1 MTQPKTDYF
10 GSESPLSG
18 PSSGGASPSN
28 SALLS
33 PASSSVGTSQLSLLA
48 LNSQRNSPTTSAC
61 TSVSDVSSEADKLS
75 LANAKER
82 RAAETSPLNRAS
94 NGSNIDDEAEGSA
107 DHSEAAAIEAENRR
121 VEEELD
127 SALAFG
133 AQIVQREARALAMA
147 AKRLSKHQV
156 QQDGFRQA
164 IRLVMRA
171 TTGDR
176 GGKVVLT
183 GVGKSG
189 IIAKKLSATFLSL
202 GTPSMFLHPTEALHG
217 DLGLLTPHRDVV
229 IALSHSGSS
238 PEILALVPHLNARRC
253 PIIALV
259 GKRDSALVKASD
271 AWIDC
276 ATGKDDHDSDSEE
289 EEEEE
294 EEENGAWSEAV
305 ASDSDSNAEE
315 NSSADDLPVLRSS
328 SEPAA
333 STSAPQNDSI
343 PAARRATVPSCD
355 ACDSRKQRSTRRR
368 KNKAPR
374 PTTDEAWDDVPAPS
388 SSTTVA
394 LAMGDALAFSVTR
407 AKGLGRDMFAFNHP
421 GGKLGADFR
430 LQGQSVPLQTYDPK
444 GAGTESAV
452 ATPIAA

>member
-1 MTQPKTDYF
+1 MTQAKTDYF

-28 SALLS
+28 SAMLS
-33 PASSSVGTSQLSLLA
+33 PTSSSVGASQLSLLA
-48 LNSQRNSPTTSAC
+48 LNSQRNSPSTSAC
-61 TSVSDVSSEADKLS
+61 TSVSDLSSEADKLS
-75 LANAKER
+75 LAHAKER
-82 RAAETSPLNRAS
+82 RTAEASPLNRAS
-94 NGSNIDDEAEGSA
+94 NSSNIDEEAEGSA
-107 DHSEAAAIEAENRR
+107 DDSEAAAIEAENRR

-259 GKRDSALVKASD
+259 GKRDSALVRASD

-289 EEEEE
+289 EEDEE
-294 EEENGAWSEAV
+294 AWSEAV
-305 ASDSDSNAEE
+305 ASDSDGNAEE
-315 NSSADDLPVLRSS
+315 SSSADGLPELRRS
-328 SEPAA
+328 SEPVA
-333 STSAPQNDSI
+333 STSAPQNGSI
-343 PAARRATVPSCD
+343 LAARRATMPSCD
-355 ACDSRKQRSTRRR
+355 ACDSRKQRSTRRKR
-368 KNKAPR
+368 NKAPR

-444 GAGTESAV
+444 GTGTESAV

>member
-1 MTQPKTDYF
+1 MLQVKNDYF
-10 GSESPLSG
+10 GSESPLSA
-18 PSSGGASPSN
+18 PSSGGASPST
-28 SALLS
+28 SAVLS
-33 PASSSVGTSQLSLLA
+33 PGSSSVATSQLSLLA
-48 LNSQRNSPTTSAC
+48 LDSQRNSPSTSAC
-61 TSVSDVSSEADKLS
+61 TSVTDLSSEVDRLS
-75 LANAKER
+75 LAPIKTGSNADQT
-82 RAAETSPLNRAS
+82 ALNRTSIAIAGANEEPECS
-94 NGSNIDDEAEGSA
+94 TED
-107 DHSEAAAIEAENRR
+107 SEAAAIEAENRR

-133 AQIVQREARALAMA
+133 TQIVQREARALAMA
-147 AKRLSKHQV
+147 AKRLSRHSV

-164 IRLVMRA
+164 VRLVMRA
-171 TTGDR
+171 TTGER

-276 ATGKDDHDSDSEE
+276 ATGKDDLDSDDEE
-289 EEEEE
+289 DQEDGREQ
-294 EEENGAWSEAV
+294 AV
-305 ASDSDSNAEE
+305 SSVGPDGRVQRSSSSDGVC
-315 NSSADDLPVLRSS
+315 PGRSS
-328 SEPAA
+328 SESAVSAA
-333 STSAPQNDSI
+333 GPPPQSVRGV
-343 PAARRATVPSCD
+343 RRATVPQCD
-355 ACDSRKQRSTRRR
+355 CDCGNQRFTSRNPKT
-368 KNKAPR
+368 KPPR

-430 LQGQSVPLQTYDPK
+430 LQAQTVPLQSYDAK
-444 GAGTESAV
+444 GTESAV

>member
-1 MTQPKTDYF
+1 MMHSKIDYF
-10 GSESPLSG
+10 GSNSPLG
-18 PSSGGASPSN
+18 GSSSAGASPSA
-28 SALLS
+28 SEMLS
-33 PASSSVGTSQLSLLA
+33 PASSSVATSQLSLLA
-48 LNSQRNSPTTSAC
+48 FDLHRNSPSTSSC
-61 TSVSDVSSEADKLS
+61 TSVSDLSSEADKLS
-75 LANAKER
+75 LANAKASR
-82 RAAETSPLNRAS
+82 KAKKDAATQANEEPETSTE
-94 NGSNIDDEAEGSA
+94 D
-107 DHSEAAAIEAENRR
+107 SEAAAIQAENRR

-133 AQIVQREARALAMA
+133 TQIVQREARALAMA
-147 AKRLSKHQV
+147 AKRLSKHSV
-156 QQDGFRQA
+156 QQHGFRQA
-164 IRLVMRA
+164 VRLVMRA
-171 TTGDR
+171 TTGER

-189 IIAKKLSATFLSL
+189 IIAKKLSATLLSL

-238 PEILALVPHLNARRC
+238 PEILSLVPHLNARRC
-253 PIIALV
+253 PIIALA
-259 GKRDSALVKASD
+259 GKRESALVKASD

-276 ATGKDDHDSDSEE
+276 ATGKDDPDSDLEDDQC
-289 EEEEE
+289 
-294 EEENGAWSEAV
+294 
-305 ASDSDSNAEE
+305 DSCDKQ
-315 NSSADDLPVLRSS
+315 R
-328 SEPAA
+328 
-333 STSAPQNDSI
+333 T
-343 PAARRATVPSCD
+343 ARRTNLP
-355 ACDSRKQRSTRRR
+355 
-368 KNKAPR
+368 N

-430 LQGQSVPLQTYDPK
+430 MQGQSVPLQTYNAK
-444 GAGTESAV
+444 GGENAV

>member
-1 MTQPKTDYF
+1 MVQTKTDYF
-10 GSESPLSG
+10 GSESPMSG
-18 PSSGGASPSN
+18 PSSGGASPST
-28 SALLS
+28 SAMLS
-33 PASSSVGTSQLSLLA
+33 PGSSSVAASQLSLLA
-48 LNSQRNSPTTSAC
+48 LNSERNSPSTSAC
-61 TSVSDVSSEADKLS
+61 TSVSDLSSEVDKLS
-75 LANAKER
+75 FANAK
-82 RAAETSPLNRAS
+82 TSRVA
-94 NGSNIDDEAEGSA
+94 GEAVQDANANEEPESSTE
-107 DHSEAAAIEAENRR
+107 DSEAAAAEAENRR

-133 AQIVQREARALAMA
+133 TQIVQREARALAMA
-147 AKRLSKHQV
+147 ARRLSRHSA

-164 IRLVMRA
+164 VRLVMRA
-171 TTGDR
+171 TTGER

-276 ATGKDDHDSDSEE
+276 ATGKDDPDSDSENE
-289 EEEEE
+289 A
-294 EEENGAWSEAV
+294 ENEEAV
-305 ASDSDSNAEE
+305 ASDVADGVEQASL
-315 NSSADDLPVLRSS
+315 SAGGQSAVRSS

-333 STSAPQNDSI
+333 SGAASPSHAI
-343 PAARRATVPSCD
+343 VGARRATMPQCD
-355 ACDSRKQRSTRRR
+355 TCDCGKSTQRTRARR
-368 KNKAPR
+368 NRAPR

-430 LQGQSVPLQTYDPK
+430 LQGQSVPLQSYDQK
-444 GAGTESAV
+444 GTESAV

>member
-1 MTQPKTDYF
+1 MTQAKTDYF

-28 SALLS
+28 SAMLS
-33 PASSSVGTSQLSLLA
+33 PTSSSVGASQLSLLA
-48 LNSQRNSPTTSAC
+48 LNSQRNSPSTSAC
-61 TSVSDVSSEADKLS
+61 TSVSDLSSEADKLS
-75 LANAKER
+75 LAHAKER
-82 RAAETSPLNRAS
+82 RTAEASPLNRAS
-94 NGSNIDDEAEGSA
+94 NSSNIDEEAEGSA
-107 DHSEAAAIEAENRR
+107 DDSEAAAIEAENRR

-259 GKRDSALVKASD
+259 GKRDSALVRASD

-289 EEEEE
+289 EEDEE
-294 EEENGAWSEAV
+294 AWSEAV
-305 ASDSDSNAEE
+305 ASDSDGNAEE
-315 NSSADDLPVLRSS
+315 SSSADGLPELR
-328 SEPAA
+328 
-333 STSAPQNDSI
+333 
-343 PAARRATVPSCD
+343 
-355 ACDSRKQRSTRRR
+355 
-368 KNKAPR
+368 
-374 PTTDEAWDDVPAPS
+374 
-388 SSTTVA
+388 
-394 LAMGDALAFSVTR
+394 
-407 AKGLGRDMFAFNHP
+407 LGRDMFAFNHP

-444 GAGTESAV
+444 GTGTESAV

>member
-1 MTQPKTDYF
+1 MLQAKNDYF
-10 GSESPLSG
+10 GSDAPLSG
-18 PSSGGASPSN
+18 PSSGGASPST
-28 SALLS
+28 SAVLS
-33 PASSSVGTSQLSLLA
+33 PGSSSVATSQLSLLSFD
-48 LNSQRNSPTTSAC
+48 SQRNSPSTIAC
-61 TSVSDVSSEADKLS
+61 TSVSDLSSEVDKLS
-75 LANAKER
+75 LANDSKANR
-82 RAAETSPLNRAS
+82 TIDPAAALKAS
-94 NGSNIDDEAEGSA
+94 NDEPECSTE
-107 DHSEAAAIEAENRR
+107 DSEAAAFEAENRR

-133 AQIVQREARALAMA
+133 TQIVQREARALAMA
-147 AKRLSKHQV
+147 ARRLSRHSV

-164 IRLVMRA
+164 VRLVMRA
-171 TTGDR
+171 TTGER

-253 PIIALV
+253 PVIALA

-276 ATGKDDHDSDSEE
+276 ATGKDDPDSEE
-289 EEEEE
+289 EEEDEVQ
-294 EEENGAWSEAV
+294 GQSEAV
-305 ASDSDSNAEE
+305 SSDSDGIEE
-315 NSSADDLPVLRSS
+315 SSSADGPSVGRSMNETAAAFTAGAPSS
-328 SEPAA
+328 SVLG
-333 STSAPQNDSI
+333 
-343 PAARRATVPSCD
+343 ARRATVPQYDCD
-355 ACDSRKQRSTRRR
+355 CGKQRPFSRKTR
-368 KNKAPR
+368 NKPPR

-430 LQGQSVPLQTYDPK
+430 LQGQSVPVQSYDQK
-444 GAGTESAV
+444 GTESAV

>member
-1 MTQPKTDYF
+1 MLQVKNDYF

-18 PSSGGASPSN
+18 PSSGGASPCT
-28 SALLS
+28 SAVLS
-33 PASSSVGTSQLSLLA
+33 PGSSSVATSQLSLLA
-48 LNSQRNSPTTSAC
+48 FDSQRNSPSPSAC
-61 TSVSDVSSEADKLS
+61 TSVSDLSSEVDKLS
-75 LANAKER
+75 L
-82 RAAETSPLNRAS
+82 
-94 NGSNIDDEAEGSA
+94 SA
-107 DHSEAAAIEAENRR
+107 DAKASRTVDPAAAASKTSNDEPECSTEDSEAAAIEAENRR

-133 AQIVQREARALAMA
+133 IQIVQREARALAMA
-147 AKRLSKHQV
+147 ARRLSRHSV

-164 IRLVMRA
+164 VRLVMRA
-171 TTGDR
+171 TTGER

-259 GKRDSALVKASD
+259 GKRDSALVKAAD

-276 ATGKDDHDSDSEE
+276 ATGKDDPDSDSEE
-289 EEEEE
+289 EDEEVAEQ
-294 EEENGAWSEAV
+294 SEAV
-305 ASDSDSNAEE
+305 STDSHGNIEE
-315 NSSADDLPVLRSS
+315 TSSANGAAAGRSMSEAAVFPAGTASS
-328 SEPAA
+328 SLL
-333 STSAPQNDSI
+333 S
-343 PAARRATVPSCD
+343 ARRATVPQTDCD
-355 ACDSRKQRSTRRR
+355 CGKPRPSPRRTRT
-368 KNKAPR
+368 KPPR

-430 LQGQSVPLQTYDPK
+430 LQSQSTPLQSDDAK
-444 GAGTESAV
+444 GTESAV
-452 ATPIAA
+452 ATQIAA

>member
-1 MTQPKTDYF
+1 MLQAKNDYF
-10 GSESPLSG
+10 GSPISG
-18 PSSGGASPSN
+18 PSSGGASPSA
-28 SALLS
+28 SSMLS
-33 PASSSVGTSQLSLLA
+33 PGSSSVTTSQLSLLA
-48 LNSQRNSPTTSAC
+48 FDSQRNSPSSSAC
-61 TSVSDVSSEADKLS
+61 TSVSDLSSEVDKLS
-75 LANAKER
+75 LGNAKSR
-82 RAAETSPLNRAS
+82 RSNSNAPIDAALHA
-94 NGSNIDDEAEGSA
+94 GSA
-107 DHSEAAAIEAENRR
+107 LGEEQECSTEDSEAAAIEAENRR
-121 VEEELD
+121 IEEELD

-133 AQIVQREARALAMA
+133 TQIVQREARALAMA
-147 AKRLSKHQV
+147 AKRLSQHSV

-164 IRLVMRA
+164 VKLVMRA

-259 GKRDSALVKASD
+259 GKQNSALVKASE

-276 ATGKDDHDSDSEE
+276 ATGKDDPDSDSEE
-289 EEEEE
+289 DEAESQSESS
-294 EEENGAWSEAV
+294 NGAGEICGCGKRR
-305 ASDSDSNAEE
+305 SN
-315 NSSADDLPVLRSS
+315 
-328 SEPAA
+328 
-333 STSAPQNDSI
+333 
-343 PAARRATVPSCD
+343 
-355 ACDSRKQRSTRRR
+355 RKRV
-368 KNKAPR
+368 PR

-388 SSTTVA
+388 CSTTVA
-394 LAMGDALAFSVTR
+394 LAMGDALVFSVTR
-407 AKGLGRDMFAFNHP
+407 AKGFGLEIFRHMHP
-421 GGKLGADFR
+421 GGSLGANLR
-430 LQGQSVPLQTYDPK
+430 LQNESVPLQTHDNQ
-444 GAGTESAV
+444 GGHSSAV

>member
-1 MTQPKTDYF
+1 M
-10 GSESPLSG
+10 
-18 PSSGGASPSN
+18 A
-28 SALLS
+28 
-33 PASSSVGTSQLSLLA
+33 TSQLSLLA
-48 LNSQRNSPTTSAC
+48 LSSERNSPSTSAC
-61 TSVSDVSSEADKLS
+61 TSVSDLSSEADKLS
-75 LANAKER
+75 LSDPKTGRTTEIAHFTQANV
-82 RAAETSPLNRAS
+82 RAS
-94 NGSNIDDEAEGSA
+94 AVEEPESTTED
-107 DHSEAAAIEAENRR
+107 SEAAAVEAENRR

-133 AQIVQREARALAMA
+133 TQIVQREARALAMA
-147 AKRLSKHQV
+147 ARRLSKHSV

-164 IRLVMRA
+164 VRLVMRA
-171 TTGDR
+171 TTGER

-238 PEILALVPHLNARRC
+238 PEILTLVPHLNARRC

-276 ATGKDDHDSDSEE
+276 ATGKDDLDTEDEE
-289 EEEEE
+289 DAEQ
-294 EEENGAWSEAV
+294 AV
-305 ASDSDSNAEE
+305 ASDRSGNVEVGSN
-315 NSSADDLPVLRSS
+315 SADGQLARRSA

-333 STSAPQNDSI
+333 RAAAHQSQFMPE
-343 PAARRATVPSCD
+343 ARRGTVPQCDSCD
-355 ACDSRKQRSTRRR
+355 CGKQMSRLKARR
-368 KNKAPR
+368 NKAPQ
-374 PTTDEAWDDVPAPS
+374 PNTDEAWDDVPAPS

-430 LQGQSVPLQTYDPK
+430 LQGQSAPLQSYDPK
-444 GAGTESAV
+444 GTESAG

>member
-1 MTQPKTDYF
+1 MSNLKSDYF
-10 GSESPLSG
+10 GSDSASG
-18 PSSGGASPSN
+18 ASSGGTSPAV
-28 SALLS
+28 SAMLS
-33 PASSSVGTSQLSLLA
+33 PGSSSVATSQLSLLA
-48 LNSQRNSPTTSAC
+48 FESQRNSPSTSAC
-61 TSVSDVSSEADKLS
+61 TSVSDLSSEVDKLS
-75 LANAKER
+75 L
-82 RAAETSPLNRAS
+82 SPAVPARHTTKTDSAPAHALGA
-94 NGSNIDDEAEGSA
+94 GEEAESSE
-107 DHSEAAAIEAENRR
+107 DSEAAAVEAENRR

-147 AKRLSKHQV
+147 ARRLSRYSA

-164 IRLVMRA
+164 VRLVLRA
-171 TTGDR
+171 TTGER

-238 PEILALVPHLNARRC
+238 PEILALVPHLNMRRC

-276 ATGKDDHDSDSEE
+276 ATGKDDPDSESEE
-289 EEEEE
+289 EY
-294 EEENGAWSEAV
+294 EAG
-305 ASDSDSNAEE
+305 DDAEAE
-315 NSSADDLPVLRSS
+315 
-328 SEPAA
+328 
-333 STSAPQNDSI
+333 SI
-343 PAARRATVPSCD
+343 
-355 ACDSRKQRSTRRR
+355 QRSTAAQCDSCAGGKQRAVRTSQR
-368 KNKAPR
+368 APR

-430 LQGQSVPLQTYDPK
+430 LQGQSVPLQSYDPK
-444 GAGTESAV
+444 GTESAV

>member
-1 MTQPKTDYF
+1 MLQAKNDYF

-18 PSSGGASPSN
+18 PSSGGASPST
-28 SALLS
+28 SAMLS
-33 PASSSVGTSQLSLLA
+33 PGSSSVAASQLSLLA
-48 LNSQRNSPTTSAC
+48 LNSERNSPSTSAC
-61 TSVSDVSSEADKLS
+61 TSVSDLSSDVDKLS
-75 LANAKER
+75 LANAKPDHTSVG
-82 RAAETSPLNRAS
+82 AALNQAHNDAS
-94 NGSNIDDEAEGSA
+94 VLEEPECSTED
-107 DHSEAAAIEAENRR
+107 SEAAAVEAENRR

-147 AKRLSKHQV
+147 ARRLSRHSV

-164 IRLVMRA
+164 VRLVMRA
-171 TTGDR
+171 TTGER

-276 ATGKDDHDSDSEE
+276 ATGKDDPDSDEE
-289 EEEEE
+289 EEAE
-294 EEENGAWSEAV
+294 EAV
-305 ASDSDSNAEE
+305 SSDADGSIEESSSVDGHLAGRSASEPT
-315 NSSADDLPVLRSS
+315 SSA
-328 SEPAA
+328 AA
-333 STSAPQNDSI
+333 SHAH
-343 PAARRATVPSCD
+343 AMLGARRATLPQCD
-355 ACDSRKQRSTRRR
+355 ACDCGKQRPRPKTRRNR
-368 KNKAPR
+368 APR

-394 LAMGDALAFSVTR
+394 LAMGDALAFSITR

-430 LQGQSVPLQTYDPK
+430 LQGQSVPLQSYDSK
-444 GAGTESAV
+444 GTESAV

>member
-1 MTQPKTDYF
+1 MLQVKNDYF

-18 PSSGGASPSN
+18 PSSAGASPST
-28 SALLS
+28 SSVLS
-33 PASSSVGTSQLSLLA
+33 PGSSSVTTSQLSLLA
-48 LNSQRNSPTTSAC
+48 FESQRNSPSTSAC
-61 TSVSDVSSEADKLS
+61 TSVSDLSSDVDKLS
-75 LANAKER
+75 LANDAKTSR
-82 RAAETSPLNRAS
+82 IADPSATTAAALKAS
-94 NGSNIDDEAEGSA
+94 NGEEPECSTED
-107 DHSEAAAIEAENRR
+107 SEAAAIEAENRR

-133 AQIVQREARALAMA
+133 TQIVQREARALAMA
-147 AKRLSKHQV
+147 ARRLSRHSV

-164 IRLVMRA
+164 VRLVMRA
-171 TTGDR
+171 TTGER

-276 ATGKDDHDSDSEE
+276 ATGKDDPDSDSEE
-289 EEEEE
+289 DEEDLIEEQ
-294 EEENGAWSEAV
+294 SEAV
-305 ASDSDSNAEE
+305 SSDFASSTDGALGTRRSMSE
-315 NSSADDLPVLRSS
+315 SAAAAAFTTAGAPSGSVLS
-328 SEPAA
+328 
-333 STSAPQNDSI
+333 
-343 PAARRATVPSCD
+343 ARRATVPQNDCD
-355 ACDSRKQRSTRRR
+355 CGKQRTTARRTRT
-368 KNKAPR
+368 KPPR

-430 LQGQSVPLQTYDPK
+430 LQGQSAPLQGYDPK
-444 GAGTESAV
+444 ATESAV

>member
-1 MTQPKTDYF
+1 M
-10 GSESPLSG
+10 
-18 PSSGGASPSN
+18 
-28 SALLS
+28 LS
-33 PASSSVGTSQLSLLA
+33 PGSSSVATSQLSLLA
-48 LNSQRNSPTTSAC
+48 FDSQSNSPSTSAC
-61 TSVSDVSSEADKLS
+61 TSVSDLSSEADKLS
-75 LANAKER
+75 LDNTKPSRKPKNAAPTQANEEP
-82 RAAETSPLNRAS
+82 ETNTE
-94 NGSNIDDEAEGSA
+94 D
-107 DHSEAAAIEAENRR
+107 SEAAAIEAKNRR

-133 AQIVQREARALAMA
+133 TQIVQREARALSMA
-147 AKRLSKHQV
+147 AKRLSKHSV

-164 IRLVMRA
+164 VRLVMRA
-171 TTGDR
+171 TTGER

-217 DLGLLTPHRDVV
+217 DLGLLTPHCDVV

-238 PEILALVPHLNARRC
+238 PEILSLVPHLNARRC

-259 GKRDSALVKASD
+259 GKRESALVKASD

-276 ATGKDDHDSDSEE
+276 ATGKDDPDSDSE
-289 EEEEE
+289 
-294 EEENGAWSEAV
+294 
-305 ASDSDSNAEE
+305 
-315 NSSADDLPVLRSS
+315 DD
-328 SEPAA
+328 
-333 STSAPQNDSI
+333 Q
-343 PAARRATVPSCD
+343 
-355 ACDSRKQRSTRRR
+355 CDSCEKQRTEKRTS
-368 KNKAPR
+368 APR

-430 LQGQSVPLQTYDPK
+430 MQGQSVPLQTYDAK
-444 GAGTESAV
+444 GGESAV